1 VPYLGCTHSFVASTS
16 FQYSPVVVATLVMDT
31 RNDLPSSRT
40 RSSQSSSAS
49 RSSTSILVLPP
60 SDQNSSHESIP
71 DDGDIASSPSE
82 EEEGRRQHRRSVRVI
97 VSSTNVSNG
106 SLAMIDP
113 KAPFSSAGKLFASV
127 SSSSLVR
134 STSDE
139 SQLRK

>member
-1 VPYLGCTHSFVASTS
+1 VPYLGCTHSLVASTS

-31 RNDLPSSRT
+31 RNDDLPPRT
-40 RSSQSSSAS
+40 RSSRPSSAS

-82 EEEGRRQHRRSVRVI
+82 DEGGRRQHRRSVRVI

-106 SLAMIDP
+106 SPAMIYT
-113 KAPFSSAGKLFASV
+113 KAPFSSAGRSFASE